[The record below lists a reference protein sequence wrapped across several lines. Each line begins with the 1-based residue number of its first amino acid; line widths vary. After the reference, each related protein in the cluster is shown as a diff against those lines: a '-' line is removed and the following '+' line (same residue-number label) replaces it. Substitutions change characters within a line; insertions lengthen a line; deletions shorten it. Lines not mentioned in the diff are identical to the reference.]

1 MQELQNYEWNLTIS
15 IFAVLIVYVYAV
27 DVVNK
32 VLTFRSTIF
41 LFNDINNQTGLLQIE
56 LHNDKDLFTS
66 QPTAYVVLVY
76 ID

>member
-1 MQELQNYEWNLTIS
+1 MQELQNYEWNLTTS

-32 VLTFRSTIF
+32 VLTFRNTIF

>member
-1 MQELQNYEWNLTIS
+1 MQELQNYEWNLTTS

-66 QPTAYVVLVY
+66 QPTAYVVLAY